1 MGKDKDGKAGSVA
14 LFNHADISR
23 SDAEK
28 IQCWCRLVRAAAAEK
43 FPMLLVPVLFT
54 DNINV
59 SDGFWG
65 LTKNSAFKLWYENN
79 VELYKPVD
87 APRKPKRKS
96 GEAED
101 DWNQRVTLYRAQ
113 VTNWSTKTE
122 EANQKYRQM
131 QNKAYVSFAEG
142 QAWLYNHCAASFESS
157 DKATIQAYEPA
168 TKSLCCRRRTI
179 PLL

>member
-1 MGKDKDGKAGSVA
+1 MVWTTAT
-14 LFNHADISR
+14 
-23 SDAEK
+23 
-28 IQCWCRLVRAAAAEK
+28 EK
-43 FPMLLVPVLFT
+43 FPMLLVSVLFT
-54 DNINV
+54 ENINV

-87 APRKPKRKS
+87 APRKPKRQS

-122 EANQKYRQM
+122 ETNQK
-131 QNKAYVSFAEG
+131 
-142 QAWLYNHCAASFESS
+142 
-157 DKATIQAYEPA
+157 
-168 TKSLCCRRRTI
+168 
-179 PLL
+179 